1 MDQQQMLG
9 QAEDIADKVVIRRD
23 MVFLFQGVLHLILF
37 RLPQTDITA
46 R

>member
-1 MDQQQMLG
+1 MLG

-23 MVFLFQGVLHLILF
+23 LVILFAGVLRLMLF
-37 RLPQTDITA
+37 CLPQTDITA